1 MKAVRTPALLC
12 CVLRVINLNVEIVL
26 SLVFSLDYVS
36 PGVWITNVFLRKIS
50 WNREFCFY
58 HPRFM
63 LNTLVKIK
71 KSWFGRGLQK
81 MNFIFWCCYEG
92 RLYSL
97 MNMTYTII
105 SLAIMW
111 LIAIMN
117 MTMMIMRSRRK
128 ITIKSIL
135 LSWSSGE
142 SRLDP
147 DPTRPAE
154 TEKAQLSGQLPH
166 PWYRRQCQ
174 GKGSNRSMHG
184 LIVCFFFWV

>member
-1 MKAVRTPALLC
+1 MKAVRTPAFV
-12 CVLRVINLNVEIVL
+12 VLRVINLNVEIVL

-50 WNREFCFY
+50 WKREFCFY

-71 KSWFGRGLQK
+71 KSCFGRGLQK

-117 MTMMIMRSRRK
+117 MTMMIMKSMRK
-128 ITIKSIL
+128 IIIRSITFVIIRWKQTWSRFTWTSWNWEGPTIRTIA
-135 LSWSSGE
+135 SSLISPTM
-142 SRLDP
+142 SRK
-147 DPTRPAE
+147 R
-154 TEKAQLSGQLPH
+154 
-166 PWYRRQCQ
+166 
-174 GKGSNRSMHG
+174 
-184 LIVCFFFWV
+184 

>member
-1 MKAVRTPALLC
+1 MNEWSASLKYSSMLRKGVDGWIRWLPLRGSAGGLQTKRSCFLGNLLSSKENNESGENSCFC
-12 CVLRVINLNVEIVL
+12 CVTSYKPKCGNCAVT
-26 SLVFSLDYVS
+26 VFSLDYVS

-50 WNREFCFY
+50 WKREFCFY

-117 MTMMIMRSRRK
+117 KTMMIMRSMRK

-135 LSWSSGE
+135 PSW
-142 SRLDP
+142 L
-147 DPTRPAE
+147 
-154 TEKAQLSGQLPH
+154 
-166 PWYRRQCQ
+166 
-174 GKGSNRSMHG
+174 
-184 LIVCFFFWV
+184 